1 MIGHFLQKLHQG
13 LDPAR
18 SMMNKGGGGGSSTP
32 YYAQQDRLFGTQA
45 DIAQNLYNQYAAMAP
60 TFLANTTNMVDDA
73 MDGTLAMQMR
83 ERAGND
89 AAAANGAS
97 WGAMNR
103 NMQRMGGGFST
114 DRMLSEANKN
124 SVMGAANMSGALNN
138 ATQAAEDAKWNR
150 NAGAY
155 GQIAGMGT
163 GAMQGM
169 GSAAS
174 GYGNMANSA
183 NINQMANA
191 QGFGKFGS
199 AIAGIGMGYA
209 KGGYIDGQ
217 FKRHYADGGDVQPVV
232 VLPPPEPDIQSAPAA
247 SRFVNALQQ
256 IDSTASAAPSGYNI
270 MGRVMGM
277 IRGLDRQDAPAETTT
292 APSSGL
298 PFIRRANGGEVKPG
312 LKLASGSY
320 VRTPFVNHLK
330 PVDWRNQPTS
340 GPGFTG
346 TSTGDALGMM
356 AMGMV
361 PGLGMLA
368 VKDLLKGDKST
379 IRGWTKDL
387 LKDDPKPEVQID
399 KPDLAALTE
408 NVQVQPEVVLPD
420 LTSQWS
426 NAFGEGNYAR
436 GGPVKRGLRLASG
449 GYAQTFDGDY
459 ETDPDRFK
467 RQGPSATDLAAQ
479 RLGNSAMG
487 AATNPMTYIN
497 ASSKLDKL
505 NAARQAQEG
514 LADAQS
520 AYDATLAA
528 QPVADAAGTAADA
541 ATGTADTINAAVDL
555 ANAGEAADAA
565 SKAADGVGGGNPV
578 GSVIKLGADLAS
590 GRDAGEAVAD
600 AALGYGGAEAGAALG
615 TAVLPGVGTVVGGVL
630 GGLLGGSIFKDGG
643 KVSKPGLRQGR
654 KNLKP
659 GGKVKGPGSETSDD
673 IPAWLSDGEY
683 VLNKPAVDAVGK
695 SRLESINR
703 IGLKVRSGHA
713 TPEEAKAKARRV
725 VGLGMAKDGKA

>member
-18 SMMNKGGGGGSSTP
+18 SMMNKGGGGGGSSTP
-32 YYAQQDRLFGTQA
+32 YYYQQDRLFGTQA

-60 TFLANTTNMVDDA
+60 TFLGNTTDMVNDA
-73 MDGTLAMQMR
+73 MDGTLASQMR
-83 ERAGND
+83 QRAGND

-103 NMQRMGGGFST
+103 NMSRMGANFST

-124 SVMGAANMSGALNN
+124 SIMGAANMSGALNN
-138 ATQAAEDAKWNR
+138 ATQAAEDMKWNR

-155 GQIAGMGT
+155 SQIAGMGS

-169 GSAAS
+169 GSAAA
-174 GYGNMANSA
+174 GYGNMANSMS
-183 NINQMANA
+183 INQMANA

-199 AIAGIGMGYA
+199 SIAGIGMGYA
-209 KGGYIDGQ
+209 D
-217 FKRHYADGGDVQPVV
+217 
-232 VLPPPEPDIQSAPAA
+232 
-247 SRFVNALQQ
+247 
-256 IDSTASAAPSGYNI
+256 
-270 MGRVMGM
+270 
-277 IRGLDRQDAPAETTT
+277 
-292 APSSGL
+292 
-298 PFIRRANGGEVKPG
+298 GGEVKPG
-312 LKLASGSY
+312 LKLATGSY
-320 VRTPFVNHLK
+320 VRTPFVNKLA
-330 PVDWRNQPTS
+330 PVDWRSMPTS
-340 GPGFTG
+340 GPGYTG
-346 TSTGDALGMM
+346 TSTGDALSMM
-356 AMGMV
+356 AMGMI

-368 VKDLLKGDKST
+368 AKDLMKGDKST
-379 IRGWTKDL
+379 IGNWYSKLTKS
-387 LKDDPKPEVQID
+387 DDTKPDVVVAPAVVDTPVRSLAFKPEGELPGFKVDPLAVQAD
-399 KPDLAALTE
+399 TMP
-408 NVQVQPEVVLPD
+408 LPTTD
-420 LTSQWS
+420 SAVNS
-426 NAFGEGNYAR
+426 GSFDFINNIFGGSKYAC
-436 GGPVKRGLRLASG
+436 GGPVKRGLRMASG

-467 RQGPSATDLAAQ
+467 RKAPSQSDMAVQ

-487 AATNPMTYIN
+487 AATNPMTYVN
-497 ASSKLDKL
+497 AYKNIDKL
-505 NAARQAQEG
+505 NTASQAQEG

-528 QPVADAAGTAADA
+528 QPAADVAGTVADASS
-541 ATGTADTINAAVDL
+541 GTADTINAAVDL

-578 GSVIKLGADLAS
+578 TSVVKGIADIAS

-600 AALGYGGAEAGAALG
+600 AALGYGGAELGAAIG
-615 TAVLPGVGTVVGGVL
+615 TAAGPVGTVVGGLL

-659 GGKVKGPGSETSDD
+659 GGKVQGPGTETSDD

-683 VLNKPAVDAVGK
+683 VLNADAVKMVGK
-695 SRLESINR
+695 DKLDAINER
-703 IGLKVRSGHA
+703 GLA
-713 TPEEAKAKARRV
+713 ARRGKPKAE
-725 VGLGMAKDGKA
+725 VGLAMGGRVKKGC